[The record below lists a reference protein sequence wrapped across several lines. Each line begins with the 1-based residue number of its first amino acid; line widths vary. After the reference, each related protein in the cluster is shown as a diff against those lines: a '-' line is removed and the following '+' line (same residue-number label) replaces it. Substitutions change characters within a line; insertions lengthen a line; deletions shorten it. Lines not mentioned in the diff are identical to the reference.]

1 MKNNMTKEDIKK
13 AVLTGVIGGITAAVT
28 VLVLIWAYI
37 FLGDWYK
44 EYKREKAQEEL
55 ASTPPDNRSGDFC
68 PECKST
74 DVGGFFYGYYHPGT
88 NDSTDKA
95 VEEGRLIPGGCMVN
109 SNSSKYRC
117 NSCSY
122 EWGNYVDMI
131 KRMKEKDEESN

>member
-1 MKNNMTKEDIKK
+1 MAKRKIKK
-13 AVLTGVIGGITAAVT
+13 IILFSLAGFVIVIPIIYLT
-28 VLVLIWAYI
+28 WAYI
-37 FLGDWYK
+37 ETREWYK
-44 EYKREKAQEEL
+44 EYQRERFSKEMESIPA
-55 ASTPPDNRSGDFC
+55 DNRSGDFC
-68 PECKST
+68 PNCKST
-74 DVGGFFYGYYHPGT
+74 DVGEFFYGYYPSGI
-88 NDSTDKA
+88 NDSTDVA

>member
-1 MKNNMTKEDIKK
+1 
-13 AVLTGVIGGITAAVT
+13 VT

-55 ASTPPDNRSGDFC
+55 ASTPQDNRSGDFC

-74 DVGGFFYGYYHPGT
+74 DVGEFFYGYYHPGT